1 MTNMDDPAAASS
13 RDAPVSAL
21 LRPAERAGLRCAL
34 AVLALLVV
42 TGAANALLG
51 FGGSAVGSLIRT
63 WGASF
68 GYVLAAA
75 IVVLR
80 AARIPR
86 QRRAWM
92 LLAIGLSLYGIGNIV
107 WTVWYDQLRAPP
119 IPSISDGL
127 WLSLYPAS
135 YVGLVLLAR
144 DNGRAIPAGVWL
156 DGIVAG
162 LGFAALGVTV
172 VFGRVLASATGSSS
186 AVVTNLAYPVADLL
200 LAALVVG
207 LLALRGWR
215 LDRSWALLG
224 GGFMLLYVADSIYV
238 LRLAGGSA
246 QVSLVPNL
254 FYLSGVLLLAFA
266 AWQPQREADPRALE
280 RLSVL
285 VVPGGFVMTA
295 IALLLYDHFSRLGS
309 IALSL
314 ATMTLLAAMVRTALT
329 FRDVRALA
337 ATRREATTDELTSL
351 PNRRLFQRTIDDA
364 IRSAKQ
370 SGSSLALLILDLD
383 QFKQLNDTLG
393 HYAGDILLRQIGPR
407 ANAVLRPTDMLAR
420 LGGDEFGI
428 LLAAPCGE
436 QEALRIAGRIN
447 DALRQPF
454 EVEGLHLHVAASI
467 GIAMFPRH
475 SQDVRQLMRHAD
487 VAMYQAK
494 IARSGREL
502 YARDRDTH
510 SRDSL
515 TLASELPAAIASGEL
530 EVHFQPKAETS
541 GLRIVGMEALV
552 RWRHPTRGLLTPGTF
567 VALAEQSGVMR
578 DLTRMVLDSALASC
592 RAWREAG
599 HDLHVAVNVSFT
611 DLLDAQF
618 PVEVAAALAHHDVDP
633 ATLIMEVT
641 ESSVMS
647 DATRIG
653 DVLVRLS
660 EHGVCISLD
669 DFGTGYSSL
678 THLRTLPV
686 SEVKV
691 DRSFVGRMRTDP
703 IDDAIVRSTIQL
715 AHDLGMRIVA
725 EGVEDEGTCTA
736 LLDLDCEFI
745 QGYYVS
751 RPLPP
756 GETLPF
762 LAANALQSA
771 ARSSR

>member
-1 MTNMDDPAAASS
+1 MANMDDPATASPRES
-13 RDAPVSAL
+13 PVSAL
-21 LRPAERAGLRCAL
+21 LRPGERAGLLCAL
-34 AVLALLVV
+34 AVLSLLVI
-42 TGAANALLG
+42 TGAANVLVG
-51 FGGSAVGSLIRT
+51 FGGSTVESLMLK
-63 WGASF
+63 GAASL

-80 AARIPR
+80 AVRIPR

-107 WTVWYDQLRAPP
+107 WIVWYDQLLAPP

-144 DNGRAIPAGVWL
+144 GNGRPIPAGVYL

-162 LGFAALGVTV
+162 LGFAALGAMV
-172 VFGRVLASATGSSS
+172 VFDRVLSS
-186 AVVTNLAYPVADLL
+186 AIGSDVVTNLVYPMADLL

-224 GGFMLLYVADSIYV
+224 AGFMLLYVADSIYL
-238 LRLAGGSA
+238 LRLVEGSA
-246 QVSLVPNL
+246 KVSPVPNL
-254 FYLSGVLLLAFA
+254 FYLCGVLLLAFA
-266 AWQPQREADPRALE
+266 AWQPQRQTDPAPVE
-280 RLSVL
+280 RWSVL

-295 IALLLYDHFSRLGS
+295 IALLFYDHFSRLNPL
-309 IALSL
+309 ALTL
-314 ATMTLLAAMVRTALT
+314 AILTLLTAMVRTALT

-337 ATRREATTDELTSL
+337 VTRREATTDELTSL
-351 PNRRLFQRTIDDA
+351 PNRRLFLRTVDDA
-364 IRSAKQ
+364 IRSAER
-370 SGSSLALLILDLD
+370 SGGSLALMILDLD

-407 ANAVLRPTDMLAR
+407 ASAVLDPIDMLAR

-436 QEALRIAGRIN
+436 HEALRIAERIN

-467 GIAMFPRH
+467 GIAIFPTH

-494 IARSGREL
+494 ISRSGREL
-502 YARDRDTH
+502 YARARDTH

-515 TLASELPAAIASGEL
+515 TLASELPIAIASGEL

-541 GLRIVGMEALV
+541 SRRIVGMEALV
-552 RWRHPTRGLLTPGTF
+552 RWRHPTRGLLAPAMF

-578 DLTRMVLDSALASC
+578 DLTRAVLDSALASC
-592 RAWREAG
+592 RAWHAAG
-599 HDLHVAVNVSFT
+599 HDVHVAVNVSFS
-611 DLLDAQF
+611 DLLDTHF
-618 PVEVAAALAHHDVDP
+618 PVEVAAALAHHGVTAD
-633 ATLIMEVT
+633 ALILEVT
-641 ESSVMS
+641 ESSAMS

-660 EHGVCISLD
+660 ESGVRISLD

-678 THLRTLPV
+678 AHLRSLPV

-691 DRSFVGRMRTDP
+691 DRSFVGRIRTDAT
-703 IDDAIVRSTIQL
+703 DDAIVRSTIQL
-715 AHDLGMRIVA
+715 AHNLGMRIVA
-725 EGVEDEGTCTA
+725 EGVEDEATCTA
-736 LLDLDCEFI
+736 LSGLDCELI
-745 QGYYVS
+745 QGYHVS

-756 GETLPF
+756 AESLPF
-762 LAANALQSA
+762 LAANALQLA
-771 ARSSR
+771 ARTS

>member
-1 MTNMDDPAAASS
+1 MTNMGDPAAASS
-13 RDAPVSAL
+13 RDSPASAL

-42 TGAANALLG
+42 AGVANVLVG
-51 FGGSAVGSLIRT
+51 FGGPAVGLLIRT
-63 WGASF
+63 WAGSF

-80 AARIPR
+80 ATRIPR

-107 WTVWYDQLRAPP
+107 WTVWYDQMLVPP
-119 IPSISDGL
+119 IPSISDAL
-127 WLSLYPAS
+127 WLPLYPAS
-135 YVGLVLLAR
+135 YIGLVLLAR
-144 DNGRAIPAGVWL
+144 DNGRPIPPGVWL

-162 LGFAALGVTV
+162 LGFAALGATI
-172 VFGRVLASATGSSS
+172 VFGPVLASATGSSS

-238 LRLAGGSA
+238 LRLAGGDA

-266 AWQPQREADPRALE
+266 AWQPQREADPEALE
-280 RLSVL
+280 RWSVL
-285 VVPGGFVMTA
+285 IVPGGFVMTA
-295 IALLLYDHFSRLGS
+295 IALLFYDHFSRLGS
-309 IALSL
+309 LALVL
-314 ATMTLLAAMVRTALT
+314 AVLTLLAAMMRTALT
-329 FRDVRALA
+329 FREVRALA
-337 ATRREATTDELTSL
+337 VTRREATTDELTAL
-351 PNRRLFQRTIDDA
+351 PNRRLFLRTVDDA
-364 IRSAKQ
+364 IRSAEQ
-370 SGSSLALLILDLD
+370 SGGSLALLILDLD

-393 HYAGDILLRQIGPR
+393 HYAGDILLRQVGPR
-407 ANAVLRPTDMLAR
+407 AKAVLRSTDMLAR

-436 QEALRIAGRIN
+436 HEALRIAGRVN

-467 GIAMFPRH
+467 GIAIFPQH
-475 SQDVRQLMRHAD
+475 SQDVRQLLRHAD

-515 TLASELPAAIASGEL
+515 ALASELPAAIASGEL
-530 EVHFQPKAETS
+530 EVHFQPKAATS
-541 GLRIVGMEALV
+541 SLRIVGMEALV
-552 RWRHPTRGLLTPGTF
+552 RWRHPTRGLLAPAAF

-578 DLTRMVLDSALASC
+578 DLTRTVLDSALAAC

-599 HDLHVAVNVSFT
+599 HDVHVAVNVSFS
-611 DLLDAQF
+611 DLLDSQF
-618 PVEVAAALAHHDVDP
+618 PVEVAAALAHYDVEPDG
-633 ATLIMEVT
+633 LILEVT

-660 EHGVCISLD
+660 ESGVRISLD

-678 THLRTLPV
+678 THLRALPV

-691 DRSFVGRMRTDP
+691 DRSFVGRIRTDAT
-703 IDDAIVRSTIQL
+703 DDAIVRSTIQL
-715 AHDLGMRIVA
+715 AHNLGMRIVA
-725 EGVEDEGTCTA
+725 EGVEDEATCTA
-736 LLDLDCEFI
+736 LSYLDCEFI
-745 QGYYVS
+745 QGYYLS

-756 GETLPF
+756 SETLPF
-762 LAANALQSA
+762 LTAKALQLA
-771 ARSSR
+771 PRAR